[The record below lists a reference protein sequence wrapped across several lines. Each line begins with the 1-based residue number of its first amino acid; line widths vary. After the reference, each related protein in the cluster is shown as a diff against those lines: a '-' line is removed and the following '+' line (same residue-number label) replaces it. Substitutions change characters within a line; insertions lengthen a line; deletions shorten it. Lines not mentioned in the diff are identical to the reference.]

1 MVCRE
6 VWSASTMEPSDA
18 PSPIETGSEHDL
30 RRAVRWSV
38 ASVLWTAVASSVAI
52 AGGVVAGS
60 LLLVVFGA
68 VGVLDAAGST
78 VLALHFRH
86 ALHHERISERRER
99 QALIAIA
106 AGMALIAIATTIQS
120 IHRLVSS
127 DHDTQF
133 SVAGTAV
140 AAASIVALSVLAT
153 GKRRIAARI
162 GSRAL
167 LADSH
172 VSTMGAVLALC
183 TSVGTVATSLLD
195 WWWLDPVASLVVAFV
210 ALAVCIGHVRDG

>member
-1 MVCRE
+1 VH
-6 VWSASTMEPSDA
+6 WSIA
-18 PSPIETGSEHDL
+18 
-30 RRAVRWSV
+30 SV
-38 ASVLWTAVASSVAI
+38 AWTAVASTVAI
-52 AGGVVAGS
+52 VGGIAAHS

-78 VLALHFRH
+78 VLAFHFRH

-99 QALIAIA
+99 QALVAIA
-106 AGMALIAIATTIQS
+106 AGMALIALATSVQS
-120 IHRLVSS
+120 VHRLVSGS
-127 DHDTQF
+127 HDSEF
-133 SVAGTAV
+133 SIVGTSV

-153 GKRRIAARI
+153 GKRRIARRV

-172 VSTMGAVLALC
+172 VSAMGAVLAVC
-183 TSVGTVATSLLD
+183 TSVGTIATNALD

-210 ALAVCIGHVRDG
+210 ALAVSVGHVREG